1 MPPGRRRLPR
11 RLLTL
16 TEKNEVIQVQE
27 REKLSVRDLGR
38 RFNIGKTQAA
48 EILKNKGKI
57 DARLKSGVNAH
68 LKRNCLSEQSP
79 HIDELCYSWFTRARS
94 ENIRLSEQL
103 VRTKAK
109 EIAEHLGHEGFSA
122 SGGWLQKWR
131 RRHNIIFNATC
142 ETLDVKPFECV
153 LVKNEP
159 IMNNE
164 EELDPVMGNT
174 YVGDGS
180 EFMHNPIVSFEEA
193 MTQLAR
199 LKEFAK
205 DDYISYQQ
213 LSSLENQW
221 NYKRNNIKMEH
232 LP

>member
-16 TEKNEVIQVQE
+16 SEKNEVIQVQE

-57 DARLKSGVNAH
+57 DAGLKSGVNAH
-68 LKRNCLSEQSP
+68 IKRNCLNDQIP

-109 EIAEHLGHEGFSA
+109 EIAKHLGHKSFSA
-122 SGGWLQKWR
+122 SVSWLQKWR
-131 RRHNIIFNATC
+131 RRHNITFNATC

-159 IMNNE
+159 IINE
-164 EELDPVMGNT
+164 EELNPVMGNA

-180 EFMHNPIVSFEEA
+180 DFMHNPIVSFEEA

-205 DDYISYQQ
+205 DDYISFQQ
-213 LSSLENQW
+213 LRSLENQW
-221 NYKRNNIKMEH
+221 NYKRNNMKMED
-232 LP
+232 LS